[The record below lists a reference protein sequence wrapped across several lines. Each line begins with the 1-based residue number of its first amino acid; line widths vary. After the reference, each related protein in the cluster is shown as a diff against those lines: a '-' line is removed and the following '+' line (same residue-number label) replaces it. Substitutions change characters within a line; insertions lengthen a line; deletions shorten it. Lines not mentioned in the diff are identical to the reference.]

1 MLSAIPPVIL
11 FTKIGRS
18 ILKFIWKYKR
28 SQTDKAIL
36 SQKSNAGGVTITD
49 FNLLQSDSNK
59 NNMVLGQKQT
69 CRLMEYKTQTQTYTQ
84 DSISSQSKQLSLIT
98 QTITNTG
105 EDLGKVKHCQWEYKS
120 L

>member
-36 SQKSNAGGVTITD
+36 SQKSNAGGVTISD
-49 FNLLQSDSNK
+49 FRDIVIKQHSN
-59 NNMVLGQKQT
+59 GTKQT
-69 CRLMEYKTQTQTYTQ
+69 
-84 DSISSQSKQLSLIT
+84 
-98 QTITNTG
+98 
-105 EDLGKVKHCQWEYKS
+105 
-120 L
+120 